1 MNTTKCR
8 ECGKPLIGR
17 ADKKYCH
24 EGCRNEFNNR
34 KNRVFYNRLRRTN
47 RLLLRNYRIL
57 LAHDRQA
64 GNLSRIELI
73 ELGFRFELF
82 TGMSLDADG
91 NFVRYVYDLGLKEI
105 SSDRF
110 RIFKQEESMESPP
123 TSTLELE
130 RRL

>member
-1 MNTTKCR
+1 
-8 ECGKPLIGR
+8 
-17 ADKKYCH
+17 
-24 EGCRNEFNNR
+24 
-34 KNRVFYNRLRRTN
+34 
-47 RLLLRNYRIL
+47 L
-57 LAHDRQA
+57 LAHDGQA